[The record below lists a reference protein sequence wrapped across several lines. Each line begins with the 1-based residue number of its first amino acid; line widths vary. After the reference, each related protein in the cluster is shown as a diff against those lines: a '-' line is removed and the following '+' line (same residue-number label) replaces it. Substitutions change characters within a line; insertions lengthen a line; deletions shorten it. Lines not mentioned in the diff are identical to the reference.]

1 MKQKAPQKKQA
12 RKHDSEA
19 TNEWDLD
26 LPSWEVDIPAWDI
39 DLPELDFDLPEID
52 LPKIETISETEINNI
67 IKAGN
72 QRNSKAKKHKK
83 QK

>member
-19 TNEWDLD
+19 TNEWDFD
-26 LPSWEVDIPAWDI
+26 LPSWEVDLPSWDI
-39 DLPELDFDLPEID
+39 DLPKLDFDLPDID
-52 LPKIETISETEINNI
+52 LPQIETLSETKSRK
-67 IKAGN
+67 IKKAMN